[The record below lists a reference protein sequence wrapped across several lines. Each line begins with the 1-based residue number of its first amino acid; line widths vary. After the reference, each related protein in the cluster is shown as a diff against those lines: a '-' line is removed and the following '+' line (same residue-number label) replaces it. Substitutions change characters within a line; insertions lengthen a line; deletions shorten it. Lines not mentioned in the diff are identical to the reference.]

1 MKEERKMNE
10 WQFDHM
16 IEMLEMDIRSTENM
30 ESEFAKSLV
39 KATLDGK
46 FFWQHQIENER
57 NKRRMLQRHLDRVKR
72 WKKESGKHGPFQTA
86 L

>member
-10 WQFDHM
+10 WQYDHM
-16 IEMLEMDIRSTENM
+16 IEMLEMDIRSTENL
-30 ESEFAKSLV
+30 ESEYAKSLV

-72 WKKESGKHGPFQTA
+72 WKKESGKDGSLRLTV
-86 L
+86 

>member
-1 MKEERKMNE
+1 MNE

-16 IEMLEMDIRSTENM
+16 IEMLEMDIRSTENL
-30 ESEFAKSLV
+30 ESEYAKSLV

-72 WKKESGKHGPFQTA
+72 WKKESGNDGSLRLTV
-86 L
+86 

>member
-1 MKEERKMNE
+1 MNE

-16 IEMLEMDIRSTENM
+16 IEMLEMDIQSTENL

-72 WKKESGKHGPFQTA
+72 WKKESGKDGQISIA